1 MDVTVKMMFPV
12 VVDTEG
18 IRVVPVNSQHKSLSP
33 DSLNWVKNFRKN
45 QKKSYDLKIVYIYLK
60 FEREKKSAQTK
71 KKSMHVL

>member
-1 MDVTVKMMFPV
+1 MKMMFPV

-18 IRVVPVNSQHKSLSP
+18 IRVVPVKSQHKSLSP

-60 FEREKKSAQTK
+60 FEREKKSA
-71 KKSMHVL
+71 